1 MGRLGVAVDGA
12 DLSRPSTDVDAPD
25 SARTR
30 SREADPV
37 PKVMGSD
44 WDLGSDGQSRVRAA
58 HRVSDAEDA
67 LDLLAA
73 WALNERAAWPF
84 DGLSRAELPHSLED
98 LAK

>member
-1 MGRLGVAVDGA
+1 M
-12 DLSRPSTDVDAPD
+12 
-25 SARTR
+25 
-30 SREADPV
+30 
-37 PKVMGSD
+37 
-44 WDLGSDGQSRVRAA
+44 
-58 HRVSDAEDA
+58 SDAEDA